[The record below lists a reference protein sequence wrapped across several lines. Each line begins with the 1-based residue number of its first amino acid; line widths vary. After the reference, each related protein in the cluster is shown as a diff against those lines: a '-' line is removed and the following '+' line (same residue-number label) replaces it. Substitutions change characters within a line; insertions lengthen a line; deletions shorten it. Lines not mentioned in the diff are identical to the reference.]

1 MPRYS
6 GRVGGEV
13 AGGLRLDR
21 YAAERLKLL
30 NRSQMK
36 ARVLEIRINGKA
48 GKLSCP
54 VKPGD
59 DLELLWADPPPSD
72 LVPENIALD
81 ILYEDDRVVV
91 VNKAPGLVVHPGA
104 GNASGTLANGL
115 LYRRL
120 SRGGSGEGFRPGI
133 VHRLD
138 KDTSGVMIAAYD
150 DEALAFLAD
159 QFKSR
164 RVKKIYGAI
173 VRGVFKE
180 NAGVIETRIARDR
193 RDRRRF
199 AVPEA
204 GGKIALTR
212 YRVIR
217 SWFNYSLVLLRPKTG
232 RTHQL
237 RVHMAYAGH
246 PILGDPLYGARD
258 ALFPQAGL
266 MLHAK
271 SLSLRLPGKGGYQTF
286 KTPLPPRFYEVFRKL
301 QGGHS
306 PFQAPEV

>member
-1 MPRYS
+1 MPHYS

-13 AGGLRLDR
+13 SGGLRLDR

-30 NRSQMK
+30 NRSQIK
-36 ARVLEIRINGKA
+36 ARILEIRINGKE
-48 GKLSCP
+48 GKLSHL

-59 DLELLWADPPPSD
+59 DLELLWSDPPSSD
-72 LVPENIALD
+72 LIPEDIPLD

-91 VNKAPGLVVHPGA
+91 LNKAPGMVVHPGA

-164 RVKKIYGAI
+164 RVKKSYRAI
-173 VRGVFKE
+173 VRGVFTE
-180 NAGVIETRIARDR
+180 NTGTLETRIARDR
-193 RDRRRF
+193 RDRKRF
-199 AVPEA
+199 TVSEA
-204 GGKIALTR
+204 GGKPALTR

-237 RVHMAYAGH
+237 RVHMSYLGH
-246 PILGDPLYGARD
+246 PILGDPLYGGKD
-258 ALFPQAGL
+258 GLFPQAGL

-271 SLSLRLPGKGGYQTF
+271 SLALYLPGKEGYRIF
-286 KTPLPPRFYEVFRKL
+286 KTPLPPRFFEVLKKL
-301 QGGHS
+301 KGKG
-306 PFQAPEV
+306 

>member
-6 GRVGGEV
+6 GRVGEEV
-13 AGGLRLDR
+13 SGGLRVDR

-30 NRSQMK
+30 NRSQIK

-48 GKLSCP
+48 GKLSHP
-54 VKPGD
+54 LKPGD
-59 DLELLWADPPPSD
+59 DLDLLWADPPPSD
-72 LVPENIALD
+72 LVPENIPLD

-91 VNKAPGLVVHPGA
+91 LNKAPGLVVHPGA

-120 SRGGSGEGFRPGI
+120 SRGGCGSGFRPGI

-164 RVKKIYGAI
+164 RVKKSYGAI

-180 NAGVIETRIARDR
+180 NAGTIETRIARDQ

-199 AVPEA
+199 AVPKA

-212 YRVIR
+212 YRVVR
-217 SWFNYSLVLLRPKTG
+217 SWRNYSLVLLRPKTG

-237 RVHMAYAGH
+237 RVHMAYLGR
-246 PILGDPLYGARD
+246 PILGDPMYGVKD
-258 ALFPQAGL
+258 ELFPQAGL

-271 SLSLRLPGKGGYQTF
+271 SLALCLPGKEGCQTF
-286 KTPLPPRFYEVFRKL
+286 RTPLPPRFLEVIGKL
-301 QGGHS
+301 QGKG
-306 PFQAPEV
+306 